1 MLPDFFSS
9 KKRPFMLGMS
19 WLSTD
24 IARRVA
30 FCISRWLD
38 NIRGWRPGGVGRVLR
53 EFCNLISKFS
63 HLFSKFGVDF
73 KKFSNAFIALFEL
86 SFKFR
91 DALDIELFFVGS
103 QFLSSSHLLWLLS
116 GERGPPLEKK
126 QIFSACITTL
136 NVLQK

>member
-1 MLPDFFSS
+1 
-9 KKRPFMLGMS
+9 MLGMS

-24 IARRVA
+24 FARRVA

-38 NIRGWRPGGVGRVLR
+38 NIRRWWLGGIGRILR

-73 KKFSNAFIALFEL
+73 KKFSNLLFQCSDSLITFSQL

-91 DALDIELFFVGS
+91 VALDKELFFLTS
-103 QFLSSSHLLWLLS
+103 
-116 GERGPPLEKK
+116 E
-126 QIFSACITTL
+126 
-136 NVLQK
+136 